1 MEQKTILIVEDD
13 ESLRDIYSM
22 FLELENYKVLTAHN
36 GKVALDLLQSLP
48 RTLLPDCI
56 ILDLMM
62 PVMDGNGLLKAMG
75 SNPVLFKIPVIICSA
90 FGEFEV
96 SKQIFQII
104 NKPLKLDDLKEN
116 IERCTNHN
124 QISLHA

>member
-1 MEQKTILIVEDD
+1 MKQKTILIVEDD
-13 ESLRDIYSM
+13 ESLREIYSI
-22 FLELENYKVLTAHN
+22 FLELENYKVLTANN

-62 PVMDGNGLLKAMG
+62 PVMDGNGLLRAMG
-75 SNPVLFKIPVIICSA
+75 SNPVLFNIPVIICSA
-90 FGEFEV
+90 FGKLEV